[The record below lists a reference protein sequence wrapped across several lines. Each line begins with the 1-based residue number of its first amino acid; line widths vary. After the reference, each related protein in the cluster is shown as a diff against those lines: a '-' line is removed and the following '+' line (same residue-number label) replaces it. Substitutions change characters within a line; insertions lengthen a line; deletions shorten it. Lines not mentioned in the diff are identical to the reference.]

1 MRILTCLA
9 ILLGGCS
16 GEPNPSSQPA
26 DTESEPRDMLRV
38 GVGDSIETLVP
49 VVSSTAD
56 EEAILSNLF
65 YPLIDL
71 EFDCSVKKR
80 PGIAKS
86 WKWNEDGTVLT
97 MNLRTDLVW
106 SDGAP
111 LTAEDIAFTFELL
124 ADDAVASPHHS
135 IVERMLEDGRPKVVD
150 AATIEWHFAK
160 AYDRDTQV
168 SHTSTIQIV
177 PKHVLE
183 GADRSTIK
191 GNPFSR
197 APVVSGPWMLAKHEP
212 GKLLALEPNPKAPAD
227 RQPKLKRVEFEV
239 VKDYN
244 TRLLKLK
251 KGEIDLMSGI
261 QIADA
266 DELRSSHRNLA
277 VVRRGYRTMD
287 YLAWNLTDPKFS
299 DPKVRTALA
308 QAVDVNRMITELL
321 TDSEGQRYAR
331 PATGTTTPELCG
343 VYNDAIAPIA
353 FSPEAA
359 AATLEEAGWSDS
371 DGDGI
376 RDRDGKPF
384 SFSLLTN
391 TGNERRAKTAFSIQQ
406 QLQKVGV
413 EVRIEKL
420 VFIELSK
427 RLENREFEA
436 ALGGWEASLYVDPSD
451 LWRSDTPERKV
462 PFNYTSYASD
472 QADAL
477 IDSGLA
483 EPDPR
488 AAAPV
493 WKELQ
498 EVVYRDQ
505 PYLFLWWRDEL
516 IAVDKRFTNPKID
529 IVSPVHHL
537 HEWEVPA
544 DKVKYPDPM

>member
-1 MRILTCLA
+1 M
-9 ILLGGCS
+9 LGGCS
-16 GEPNPSSQPA
+16 GEPVPGAVPNDRDA
-26 DTESEPRDMLRV
+26 GPRDMLRV

-65 YPLIDL
+65 HPLVDL

-80 PGIAKS
+80 PGIAES
-86 WKWNEDGTVLT
+86 WTWNEDGTVLT
-97 MNLRTDLVW
+97 MELRTDLVW
-106 SDGAP
+106 SDGTP
-111 LTAEDIAFTFELL
+111 LTAEDIAFTFELI
-124 ADDAVASPHHS
+124 ADDTVASPHHS
-135 IVERMLEDGRPKVVD
+135 IVERMLAEGRPKIVD
-150 AATIEWHFAK
+150 ASTIEWHFAK

-177 PKHVLE
+177 PKHVL
-183 GADRSTIK
+183 GDADRATIK
-191 GNPFSR
+191 GHPFSR
-197 APVVSGPWMLAKHEP
+197 APVVSGSWTLARHDP

-251 KGEIDLMSGI
+251 KGEIDLMSGV
-261 QIADA
+261 QIEDA
-266 DELRSSHRNLA
+266 DELRNSHPNLA
-277 VVRRGYRTMD
+277 IVRRGYRTMD
-287 YLAWNLTDPKFS
+287 YLAWNLKDEKFS
-299 DPKVRTALA
+299 DPRVRTALA
-308 QAVDVNRMITELL
+308 QAVDINQMIGEFL
-321 TDSEGQRYAR
+321 TDAEGQRYAR

-343 VYNDAIAPIA
+343 VYNDAIAPLA
-353 FSPEAA
+353 FDPEAA
-359 AATLEEAGWSDS
+359 AAMLEAAGWSDS
-371 DGDGI
+371 DGDGT
-376 RDRDGKPF
+376 RDRDGTSF

-391 TGNERRAKTAFSIQQ
+391 TGNERRAKAAFSIQQ
-406 QLQKVGV
+406 QLKKVGV
-413 EVRIEKL
+413 DVRIEKL

-427 RLENREFEA
+427 RLENRDFEA

-451 LWRSDTPERKV
+451 LWQSDSPDRKV
-462 PFNYTSYASD
+462 PFNYTSYASPE
-472 QADAL
+472 ADAL
-477 IDSGLA
+477 IDKGLA

-488 AAAPV
+488 TAAPI

-516 IAVDKRFTNPKID
+516 IAVDKRFSNPKID